1 VIIRLI
7 FEPEPNVNVN
17 HNKMFEFYSEN
28 YLSDFET
35 EWGGYI
41 VMNNFEKKFGKMEP
55 CYQRY
60 VKSSRGTQETLNR
73 IIEYVRNNPM
83 AGYVTH
89 IYANPEGGNEVK
101 IDIDNAFKND
111 YTNVYTRGEG
121 I

>member
-1 VIIRLI
+1 MIIRLI

-28 YLSDFET
+28 YLSDFDT
-35 EWGGYI
+35 IWGGYI
-41 VMNNFEKKFGKMEP
+41 VMNNFEKKYGKFEP

-60 VKSSRGTQETLNR
+60 IASDKADEETLER
-73 IIEYVRNNPM
+73 VVEYVKNNPM

-89 IYANPEGGNEVK
+89 IYSNPKGGNEVK
-101 IDIDNAFKND
+101 ISTDDLKNT
-111 YTNVYTRGEG
+111 YTMGEG